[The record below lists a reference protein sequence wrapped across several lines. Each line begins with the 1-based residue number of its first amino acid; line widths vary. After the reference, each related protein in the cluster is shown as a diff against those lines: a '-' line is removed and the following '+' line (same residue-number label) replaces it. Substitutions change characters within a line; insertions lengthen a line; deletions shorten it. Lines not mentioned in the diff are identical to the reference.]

1 MSALALYNPNK
12 SKITTTSS
20 AITLREKKKNIV
32 LSKRE
37 EKSGALVK
45 MSGGESSLVT
55 SKGGALVKISGGE
68 SSLTTKSKLVPEAK
82 DKNTL
87 KKKLLENNKKIIRIT
102 KELSKIKKV
111 EIKTEKAN
119 INALK
124 AEPAAEQKVKTEKF
138 LEDKPKKEKKQGSAL
153 ALPKPSTP
161 SFLGGIFNYLLLT
174 GFNWLVG
181 KLSDKTSGLAKFFS
195 GIGDVI
201 NNIAEW
207 FPKFLDGTFGFIE
220 AVGPFVVGAGQFLF
234 DVFVGALDLAYG
246 VYDGIRQT
254 IGNLFGEKVR
264 DQFDNF
270 ATKINEF
277 LTITAAIGT
286 ALLLSAKVLVGN
298 KGILGSRGGPR
309 IGGGG
314 GAPGGGSMIK
324 PGKFGVGNDRTA
336 EYINRGRAAK
346 LIEKRYGN
354 QAARAYQN
362 SYKNA
367 LESGKSPTQAAIKA
381 KADINKLFRTGKIIP
396 QSAGKGLGI
405 GGGGRASGPFGGVF
419 RRGLGKAGSRLQT
432 RVMGRGARLATR
444 RVGAKAGEALGK
456 IGSKLKVPV
465 IGSII
470 SVVMSLM
477 NGDPVQKALFKGI
490 GTAVGGII
498 GGALTGLGTFFTA
511 GIGVFLA
518 PIVMGV
524 SAAFG
529 DFVGDLLYTLFYDGG
544 VGAAGKKLGDAVKGI
559 VTGTGDL
566 LKGIFNWVF
575 SGGLF
580 DLLKNVTGGIAKFA
594 LYLLNPGGLL
604 WDILKAGGGAL
615 KAVTGFIFGGGL
627 FDLIK
632 NMSGGIFGFIS
643 YILNPGGLLFDALKQ
658 GGKIAKAIFDFA
670 INAIGSAA
678 QFIKDFIGG
687 VFSRF
692 VENFPTISIPEGW
705 GVQTT
710 LGKLLGWIPFLN
722 PYMEGG
728 KLTAFPDLTMFV
740 PGLGIPFFIGHL
752 GKSMFPGSFF
762 ENMPSGLGDA
772 WKGAKNIAEDVTTK
786 AVEGTKRAAG
796 GIADA
801 LTFNLFDFDKKNEE
815 GVNTVT
821 AGGIADAL
829 TFNLFDFDKK
839 DHLKVNAENVN
850 KRIEEM
856 KRIIKNKEE
865 KLNKIPG
872 LLEQEK
878 RKDTSIINQ
887 MYERLREYEALKEAK
902 GFNDGGNIKI
912 GAQDFRDLAYI
923 VSGEAARGTNDEYG
937 VSAAV
942 LNRVASP
949 VWPDTV
955 RKVGFQ
961 SGQFEAVY
969 TGKAKDE
976 PKLAE
981 KLASPKGQASIAS
994 AMRLLDGR
1002 TDFKGQSMLGN
1013 KGESDVMFHPR
1024 GNFFHYTSQRKKS
1037 DPVPQNPNQSWK
1049 KLIGPGGPSVDLSTT
1064 SAPAGSA
1071 GSTKEKE
1078 KKQKQEMNP
1087 LQSLLKMLNIDFGAD
1102 SIKNTPKSTSQISS
1116 PSTSST
1122 QPSAEKLKTPAQIS
1136 SSPSPALS
1144 AAKSNITKTSQSL
1157 PYQKMKS
1164 KPVTKV
1170 AVLIKEKTHNI
1181 IT

>member
-45 MSGGESSLVT
+45 MSGRESSL
-55 SKGGALVKISGGE
+55 L
-68 SSLTTKSKLVPEAK
+68 TKSKLVPGAK
-82 DKNTL
+82 DKNIL
-87 KKKLLENNKKIIRIT
+87 KKKLLENNKKIITIA
-102 KELSKIKKV
+102 KELSEIKKV
-111 EIKTEKAN
+111 KINTEKAN

-138 LEDKPKKEKKQGSAL
+138 LEDKPKKEKKKKEGPAL
-153 ALPKPSTP
+153 SKPSTP

-207 FPKFLDGTFGFIE
+207 FPKFLNGTFGFIE

-270 ATKINEF
+270 ATKVNEF
-277 LTITAAIGT
+277 LAISAAIGT

-298 KGILGSRGGPR
+298 KGIFGRRGGPR

-314 GAPGGGSMIK
+314 VGSGAPGGGRIGAR
-324 PGKFGVGNDRTA
+324 PGKFGVGNDRSA
-336 EYINRGRAAK
+336 EYMSRSGSTK
-346 LIEKRYGN
+346 LIERRYGN
-354 QAARAYQN
+354 EAARAYQN

-405 GGGGRASGPFGGVF
+405 GGGAGASGPFGGVF

-432 RVMGRGARLATR
+432 RIMGRGARLATR

-477 NGDPVQKALFKGI
+477 NGDPIQKALFKGI

-498 GGALTGLGTFFTA
+498 GGAITGLGTFFTA

-518 PIVMGV
+518 PIVLGV

-544 VGAAGKKLGDAVKGI
+544 VGAAGKKLGDAIKGI

-627 FDLIK
+627 WDLIK

-643 YILNPGGLLFDALKQ
+643 YLLNPGGLLFDALKQ
-658 GGKIAKAIFDFA
+658 GGNIAKAIFDFS

-678 QFIKDFIGG
+678 KFIKDFISG

-692 VENFPTISIPEGW
+692 VENFPTIEIPEGL

-710 LGKLLGWIPFLN
+710 LGKLLGWIPFLK
-722 PYMEGG
+722 PYMQDGR
-728 KLTAFPDLTMFV
+728 LTAFPDLSMFV
-740 PGLGIPFFIGHL
+740 PGLGIPFFVGHL

-772 WKGAKNIAEDVTTK
+772 WKGAKNIAEDVKENIENTAAK
-786 AVEGTKRAAG
+786 AVEGTKRA
-796 GIADA
+796 
-801 LTFNLFDFDKKNEE
+801 
-815 GVNTVT
+815 V
-821 AGGIADAL
+821 GGIADAL

-839 DHLKVNAENVN
+839 DHLKVNPENTN
-850 KRIEEM
+850 KRIEAM
-856 KRIIKNKEE
+856 KRIIKRRED
-865 KLNKIPG
+865 KLNETPG
-872 LLEQEK
+872 LLEQEE
-878 RKDTSIINQ
+878 RKPWSILNQ
-887 MYERLREYEALKEAK
+887 MKRELERLEALKESK
-902 GFNDGGNIKI
+902 GYNDGGTIKI

-981 KLASPKGQASIAS
+981 KLASPEGQASIAS
-994 AMRLLDGR
+994 AMRLLNGR

-1064 SAPAGSA
+1064 SAPAGST

-1087 LQSLLKMLNIDFGAD
+1087 LQALFKMLNIDFGAD
-1102 SIKNTPKSTSQISS
+1102 SIKNTPKST
-1116 PSTSST
+1116 
-1122 QPSAEKLKTPAQIS
+1122 
-1136 SSPSPALS
+1136 
-1144 AAKSNITKTSQSL
+1144 
-1157 PYQKMKS
+1157 
-1164 KPVTKV
+1164 
-1170 AVLIKEKTHNI
+1170 
-1181 IT
+1181 